1 MDRPNVTASEL
12 QGELASL
19 RPNIHATCLT
29 QMKVADNFLHT
40 ESARL
45 YDSTLGGLAQL
56 GERLHGMQEVIGS
69 SPLSSIQKPPVNSHA
84 AFFVSRAVGVSWA
97 VRIPGAVLFR
107 ALSERFLREKWRPGT
122 IFWDEMQPAAPD
134 ASPVW
139 DHRSDRC
146 STESRERRH
155 PCIQQWPAAVQ
166 ED

>member
-19 RPNIHATCLT
+19 RRNIHATCLT

-69 SPLSSIQKPPVNSHA
+69 SPLSSTWKPAQGNPEQ
-84 AFFVSRAVGVSWA
+84 AFFVAAANGLRRRLRRDPAGAVG
-97 VRIPGAVLFR
+97 PTL
-107 ALSERFLREKWRPGT
+107 E
-122 IFWDEMQPAAPD
+122 
-134 ASPVW
+134 
-139 DHRSDRC
+139 
-146 STESRERRH
+146 
-155 PCIQQWPAAVQ
+155 AVQ
-166 ED
+166 DAGDGGQVCHVVADRRRLKRKSRVESQRDADEQEQRRRRTRRAHPSAA